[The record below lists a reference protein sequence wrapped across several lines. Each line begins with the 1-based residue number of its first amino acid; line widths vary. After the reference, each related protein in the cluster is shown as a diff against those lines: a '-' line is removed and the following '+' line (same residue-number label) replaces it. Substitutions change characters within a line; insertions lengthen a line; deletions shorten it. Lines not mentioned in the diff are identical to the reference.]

1 MTTTM
6 VATLGM
12 AGSYNLNSRPQM
24 AAIEASLP
32 FIREGI
38 DVLDISSSSTPL
50 IIADFGAAHGL
61 NSMYAMKTIIQ
72 YLKESKKIDDNKQII
87 VIHNDLPTNDWTSL
101 FELLNKDN
109 LYFGVANG
117 RSFYEPC
124 LPSNSF
130 AIGYSSAAI
139 HWLSRKPCNLSNHC
153 SFQFAQGDELIMYQ
167 KQARLDLAQFIEQRS
182 RELQL
187 GGVLILSIVGVDEQG
202 FVGSEKTLDA
212 LYKCAQSLLEQQEL
226 LDYTI
231 PIYNRSLNE
240 CIDHELFD
248 RCSLKLIKSAP
259 KKTRAPFYDQYLDGK
274 MTLDDFARTR
284 TQIMRSYTESPLRQA
299 LEING
304 RSKED
309 VENVLTHFWS
319 MYEQEVKTTPSDHD
333 SAMFCIYLILKKC

>member
-1 MTTTM
+1 
-6 VATLGM
+6 
-12 AGSYNLNSRPQM
+12 
-24 AAIEASLP
+24 
-32 FIREGI
+32 
-38 DVLDISSSSTPL
+38 
-50 IIADFGAAHGL
+50 
-61 NSMYAMKTIIQ
+61 
-72 YLKESKKIDDNKQII
+72 DNNQII

-240 CIDHELFD
+240 CIDHEL
-248 RCSLKLIKSAP
+248 
-259 KKTRAPFYDQYLDGK
+259 
-274 MTLDDFARTR
+274 
-284 TQIMRSYTESPLRQA
+284 
-299 LEING
+299 
-304 RSKED
+304 
-309 VENVLTHFWS
+309 
-319 MYEQEVKTTPSDHD
+319 
-333 SAMFCIYLILKKC
+333 